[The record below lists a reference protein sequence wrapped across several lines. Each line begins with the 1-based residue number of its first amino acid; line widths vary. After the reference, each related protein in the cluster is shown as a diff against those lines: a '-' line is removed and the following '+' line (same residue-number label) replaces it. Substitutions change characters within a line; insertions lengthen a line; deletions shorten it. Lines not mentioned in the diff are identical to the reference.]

1 MHRPV
6 RAWEIIDSLELVGL
20 LAGQHVRGEAARC
33 DRHDRVADAEPV
45 DSRPDGGDT
54 AGALVAIGRAHLDL
68 GQHPAAL
75 APLQRADAF
84 WREFDADNRWAGE
97 AALWLGRCYRALGRE
112 AEADESLRRA
122 KTILSHSELPA
133 DAGLLRLAGRS

>member
-1 MHRPV
+1 MELGQPG
-6 RAWEIIDSLELVGL
+6 AAIESLRSA
-20 LAGQHVRGEAARC
+20 LAFLESVHIRET
-33 DRHDRVADAEPV
+33 P
-45 DSRPDGGDT
+45 DT

-122 KTILSHSELPA
+122 KTILSRSELPA